1 MSEDRIVFVIDED
14 HSARIGLTS
23 LLRTAGYNICEFTS
37 VNEFFDVLN
46 PDVSGCI
53 ILDAT
58 MPCLSGE
65 ELFEELK
72 ARGVHLP
79 IIVVSCDDDTKT
91 RCNAA
96 KMNAVGFFRKPIDG
110 SALIDVVNWT
120 LSSSSANSND
130 TEQRTIR

>member
-1 MSEDRIVFVIDED
+1 MFVIDHD

-23 LLRTAGYNICEFTS
+23 LLRTAGYNIREFAS

-58 MPCLSGE
+58 MPGLSGE

-79 IIVVSCDDDTKT
+79 IIVVSCDDATET
-91 RCNAA
+91 RRNAA
-96 KMNAVGFFRKPIDG
+96 KMKAVAFYRKPVDG
-110 SALIDVVNWT
+110 AALLDAVNWA
-120 LSSSSANSND
+120 LRSLKMDSNND
-130 TEQRTIR
+130 VKFF